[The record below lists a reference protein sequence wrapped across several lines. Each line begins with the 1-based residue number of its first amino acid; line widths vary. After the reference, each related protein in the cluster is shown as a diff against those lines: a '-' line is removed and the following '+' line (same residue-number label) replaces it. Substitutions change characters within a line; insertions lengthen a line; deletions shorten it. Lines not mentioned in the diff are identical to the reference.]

1 MLVAD
6 NLVKS
11 FYRIEDKGKKVEFNA
26 VDGISL
32 TASPGEIVGILGP
45 NGAGKTTLLRML
57 ATLMEPTSGSVYLKV
72 SDAGETKEAADKTKD
87 DASSKNAYGAS
98 EKSVIE
104 IRKALDIKARI
115 GYLSGNTKLYG
126 RLSVREMLRI
136 FAGVYGAVDAE
147 IEERIEEVNELL
159 NMQEFIDNRIEKLS
173 TGQTQRASIARCIV
187 HNPDIY
193 IFDEPTLGLDI
204 ISSTAIIEFMKSE
217 KERGKTVIYS
227 THYMEEAEYLC
238 DRIIMLNKG
247 RTITNDS
254 PAELKKRTGAKDMR
268 GAFYDIIKS
277 EGISYEE

>member
-11 FYRIEDKGKKVEFNA
+11 FYRTEDKGKKVEFNA

-57 ATLMEPTSGSVYLKV
+57 ATLMEPTSGEVYLKV
-72 SDAGETKEAADKTKD
+72 GATSGKNDSQNAREDSHGGKT
-87 DASSKNAYGAS
+87 
-98 EKSVIE
+98 EVE

-115 GYLSGNTKLYG
+115 GYLSENTKLYG

-136 FAGVYGAVDAE
+136 FAGVYGASDAE

-254 PAELKKRTGAKDMR
+254 PAELKKKTGAKDMR
-268 GAFYDIIKS
+268 GAFYEIIKS

>member
-11 FYRIEDKGKKVEFNA
+11 FYRNKDKGKKEEFNA

-32 TASPGEIVGILGP
+32 TVRPGEIVGILGP

-57 ATLMEPTSGSVYLKV
+57 SSLLKPTSGEVYINRVVQGEGENREVEKIR
-72 SDAGETKEAADKTKD
+72 DAL
-87 DASSKNAYGAS
+87 S
-98 EKSVIE
+98 
-104 IRKALDIKARI
+104 IKKYI

-126 RLSVREMLRI
+126 RLTVRELMEM
-136 FAGVYGAVDAE
+136 FAGIYGIPEKE
-147 IEERIEEVNELL
+147 IPDRIDTVIDLL
-159 NMQEFIDNRIEKLS
+159 DLSEFIDNRIEKLS
-173 TGQTQRASIARCIV
+173 TGQTQRASISRCIV
-187 HNPDIY
+187 HDPDIY

-204 ISSTAIIEFMKSE
+204 LSSTSIIEFMKKE

-247 RTITNDS
+247 KAITNDS
-254 PAELKKRTGAKDMR
+254 PEQLKARTGASDMR
-268 GAFYDIIKS
+268 GAFYEIIKA
-277 EGISYEE
+277 EGIANEE